1 VDGTACQGHDA
12 GAARSRGVILSDETC
27 EELAAMQLG
36 RRLSVVTWN
45 LSYEFLTPPGVPA
58 WGARRDRIAE
68 LLCQFDFVA
77 L

>member
-1 VDGTACQGHDA
+1 
-12 GAARSRGVILSDETC
+12 
-27 EELAAMQLG
+27 MQLG